1 MSNPNLIIQ
10 CVGTTQFKVEKR
22 EDGLWSGGP
31 EICIA
36 HYLNDK
42 RSRTNPS
49 IPLDQIPEL
58 IEYLAKAY
66 REMKKIPVQK
76 ENVVA

>member
-1 MSNPNLIIQ
+1 MKHTEKVLTID
-10 CVGTTQFKVEKR
+10 CFGDTQFKVEPR
-22 EDGLWSGGP
+22 PGGLWSGGD

-36 HYLNDK
+36 HILKGK

-58 IEYLAKAY
+58 IEYLAYAY
-66 REMKKIPVQK
+66 RTMKEKPVQD
-76 ENVVA
+76 A